1 MLEYISVCENILK
14 LLNNPATKVKVKE
27 NLKGSYYAYITDTIY
42 LPKEN
47 INDDVEERLVVLC
60 HECIHSVQ
68 SKEMHKINF
77 ILSNAEILF
86 SIILLISIC
95 LKMNF
100 MWIIAFVYLTT
111 LVSSVIIRVIL
122 EKDAV
127 KRSSTLARNVINKK
141 IVKCETQKIDMF
153 KIKAKK
159 AMILFYIF
167 LFWKK
172 LIKLILLLVIY
183 YII

>member
-1 MLEYISVCENILK
+1 MLGYISVCEKILK
-14 LLNNPATKVKVKE
+14 LLKNTTTKVKVKE

-47 INDDVEERLVVLC
+47 INEDVEERLIVIC

-68 SKEMHKINF
+68 SKKMHKINF
-77 ILSNAEILF
+77 ILSNFEILL

-95 LKMNF
+95 LKTSF
-100 MWIIAFVYLTT
+100 LWILVLVYLTT
-111 LVSSVIIRVIL
+111 LVFSIIIRVIL

-127 KRSSTLARNVINKK
+127 KRSFPLTMNVINKK
-141 IVKCETQKIDMF
+141 VVKCEINRVDMF
-153 KIKAKK
+153 EKKAKK
-159 AMILFYIF
+159 AMILFYMF

-172 LIKLILLLVIY
+172 LIKLVLISVIY